1 MEIIKLKDYP
11 EICDTIDFEIKEDK
25 LIYVNFSLNG
35 SNVFKSLKNILTET
49 NISELQNI
57 SFNDINEQYVPVIK
71 ELLKGINI
79 TLNKAQIK
87 NQITKFKRK
96 SL

>member
-1 MEIIKLKDYP
+1 MEIIKLENYP
-11 EICDTIDFEIKEDK
+11 DICDTIDFEIKEDK